1 MKKLLYC
8 FGVVLIVILG
18 ACTQKDTTNKAEA
31 EDKQQKNATQLKN
44 ATDDSNKKD
53 IKLQNSKKLGFS
65 TKNLKEIGLENFA
78 GRKYQTNNEYNSKL
92 QTNPLK
98 IEVFE
103 SFPIEFAL
111 YTKKDEQFPSA
122 VLVYSSIKLANSTV
136 ESHYENL
143 ETTIEELISE
153 KSRSYVDKKS
163 QTIEDQNYTTYIF
176 DKELT
181 EDEVLEPITNIMH
194 AKNQDLKNKVDEG
207 SSKAKSEFEE
217 RAKLP
222 AEFGN
227 ALIKAE
233 QYLKSTSFS
242 KQKLYDQLIF
252 EKYSNEAAEYAV
264 NNIKANWDEQA
275 LKKAKSYQESME
287 MSPEAIRDQLT
298 SEHGEN
304 FTPDEAEYAIQNLGK

>member
-1 MKKLLYC
+1 
-8 FGVVLIVILG
+8 
-18 ACTQKDTTNKAEA
+18 
-31 EDKQQKNATQLKN
+31 
-44 ATDDSNKKD
+44 
-53 IKLQNSKKLGFS
+53 
-65 TKNLKEIGLENFA
+65 
-78 GRKYQTNNEYNSKL
+78 
-92 QTNPLK
+92 
-98 IEVFE
+98 
-103 SFPIEFAL
+103 
-111 YTKKDEQFPSA
+111 
-122 VLVYSSIKLANSTV
+122 
-136 ESHYENL
+136 
-143 ETTIEELISE
+143 
-153 KSRSYVDKKS
+153 
-163 QTIEDQNYTTYIF
+163 
-176 DKELT
+176 
-181 EDEVLEPITNIMH
+181 MH